1 MAKRRALKPKFKI
14 LAERADKVRAAFAK
28 MKDEGMGTEDAV
40 HSLRV
45 KYKLARSTVYNYLK
59 G

>member
-1 MAKRRALKPKFKI
+1 MAKKRPLKPLKQVS
-14 LAERADKVRAAFAK
+14 AERAEKVRQAFAK
-28 MKDEGMGTEDAV
+28 MKEEGIKTEDAV

-45 KYKLARSTVYNYLK
+45 KYRLARSTVYNYLK